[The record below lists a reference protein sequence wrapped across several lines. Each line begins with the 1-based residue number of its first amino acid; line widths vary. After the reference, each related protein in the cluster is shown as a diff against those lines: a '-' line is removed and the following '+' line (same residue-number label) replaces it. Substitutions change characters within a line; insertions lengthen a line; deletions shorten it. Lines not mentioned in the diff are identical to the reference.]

1 VKHFK
6 VSLTNGR
13 SETIRV
19 SEPIDAETWLR
30 AMLADGDKLVTL
42 NQVRYAKTDVIGIE
56 EVKARSGSTNMEG
69 I

>member
-1 VKHFK
+1 
-6 VSLTNGR
+6 
-13 SETIRV
+13 
-19 SEPIDAETWLR
+19 
-30 AMLADGDKLVTL
+30 MLADGDKLVTL